1 MAALQELKI
10 EPKYIGW
17 GLGLYLILLMGSIW
31 SYGFTKDEVF
41 RVTQELVAKEQQ
53 FTSDQYIVQSESY
66 DLVQDLACTY
76 GSDELKQIILTKT
89 AEHRLHIVAM
99 EELMDA
105 SSRPVKTKSTKD
117 SKDSEDS
124 EDNKTTID
132 GKDSKDRKNTKDT
145 KNTKDSNEANDS
157 KDTKEQKLNRVA
169 NSKNHND
176 SEPLTTLRVE
186 LQGDLKECL
195 LMLNELTNQYPS
207 LQYRAESLTLNNGQL
222 HMVYKISNSQG

>member
-1 MAALQELKI
+1 
-10 EPKYIGW
+10 
-17 GLGLYLILLMGSIW
+17 MGSIW
-31 SYGFTKDEVF
+31 TYGFTKDEVF

-53 FTSDQYIVQSESY
+53 FTSDQYIVQNESY
-66 DLVQDLACTY
+66 DLVQDLARTY

-117 SKDSEDS
+117 SKDSED
-124 EDNKTTID
+124 NKTTID

-145 KNTKDSNEANDS
+145 KDTKDSKDTKDTKDSNEANDS
-157 KDTKEQKLNRVA
+157 KDTNEQKLNRVA
-169 NSKNHND
+169 NSKNHDD

-207 LQYRAESLTLNNGQL
+207 LQYRAESLTLKNGQL